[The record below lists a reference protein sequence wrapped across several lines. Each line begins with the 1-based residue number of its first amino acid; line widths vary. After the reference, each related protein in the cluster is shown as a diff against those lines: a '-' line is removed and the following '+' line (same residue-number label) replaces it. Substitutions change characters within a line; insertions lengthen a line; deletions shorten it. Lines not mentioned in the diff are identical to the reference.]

1 MWVTITLSNSN
12 KNVIV
17 DYLEMLYQKY
27 GEKIMLTLN
36 SSFSFDDTF
45 ILLYDVLDKIRLKN
59 IPIQM
64 GPQFLEDKFIIG
76 NIMETK
82 EELYFTTLGERI
94 IWFLE
99 NYSEHFSVDKIVL
112 ISGDSDFVPASKIAR
127 REGIDFI
134 LNPMGNHIG
143 TSLEE
148 HIDGLINEK
157 LICNI
162 IKKFHDN

>member
-36 SSFSFDDTF
+36 SSFSFDETF

-112 ISGDSDFVPASKIAR
+112 IEDTL
-127 REGIDFI
+127 GIDPIIMKRNGVDCDLYFVYYHAAAKKI
-134 LNPMGNHIG
+134 DEIVDSRNYHFMK
-143 TSLEE
+143 LERMR
-148 HIDGLINEK
+148 
-157 LICNI
+157 
-162 IKKFHDN
+162 

>member
-27 GEKIMLTLN
+27 GEKITLTLN

-59 IPIQM
+59 IPVSV
-64 GPQFLEDKFIIG
+64 GPQFLEDGFVIENKL
-76 NIMETK
+76 ETR

-99 NYSEHFSVDKIVL
+99 NYKEGFNFDKIVL
-112 ISGDSDFVPASKIAR
+112 VEGTLGVDPIIMKRHGVDCDLYFVYNHAVIEA
-127 REGIDFI
+127 IDELIDNQKYHF
-134 LNPMGNHIG
+134 MK
-143 TSLEE
+143 LER
-148 HIDGLINEK
+148 K
-157 LICNI
+157 R
-162 IKKFHDN
+162 

>member
-27 GEKIMLTLN
+27 GEKITLTLN

-45 ILLYDVLDKIRLKN
+45 ILLYDVLDKVRLKN

-76 NIMETK
+76 NIMETR
-82 EELYFTTLGERI
+82 EELYFTTLGKRI

-99 NYSEHFSVDKIVL
+99 NYGEHFKFDKIVL
-112 ISGDSDFVPASKIAR
+112 IEDTL
-127 REGIDFI
+127 GIDPIIMKKNGVDCDLYFVYYHAAAKKI
-134 LNPMGNHIG
+134 EEIVDSKNYHFMK
-143 TSLEE
+143 LERMR
-148 HIDGLINEK
+148 
-157 LICNI
+157 
-162 IKKFHDN
+162 